1 MSAAARAPQ
10 RLLVLKAIQ
19 THLVIEGGEDVTLNT
34 VQRVAQH
41 HQFVNNFFCMKSIDF
56 KSLLL
61 PLPVTTTA
69 ILIAQTGVFVGI

>member
-1 MSAAARAPQ
+1 MCEGSRIRKNWELSAAARAPQ

-19 THLVIEGGEDVTLNT
+19 THLVIEGGEDVALNT

-56 KSLLL
+56 KSLL
-61 PLPVTTTA
+61 
-69 ILIAQTGVFVGI
+69 Q